1 MKKKKA
7 VLTALIAVGLLTG
20 CLGRGGNSVLNS
32 ESSRIFVTS
41 EGTLQTSTIESYDEQ
56 DYYNAEELKL
66 YLEEA
71 AAAYNEAA
79 SPGAVTLTSCTLEK
93 GKAQMVF
100 TYGSGRDLVGFVSEY
115 EDRENQVDSIDV
127 TSLGLI
133 LGEIQ
138 SEGVVLVKASD
149 NKAADE
155 KTLLKRKE
163 AYAIVVE
170 SPAPVTI
177 QTQKRILF
185 VSDQAV
191 VKDSHTIETA
201 QGKNYIIF
209 K

>member
-1 MKKKKA
+1 MKKKRM
-7 VLTALIAVGLLTG
+7 VLTALIAAGLLTG
-20 CLGRGGNSVLNS
+20 CLGRGGNSALNG

-41 EGTLQTSTIESYDEQ
+41 EGIFQTSTVEAYDDQ
-56 DYYNAEELKL
+56 DYYNPEELKL

-71 AAAYNEAA
+71 AASYNEEA
-79 SPGAVTLTSCTLEK
+79 SPGAVTLDSCTLEK

-100 TYGSGRDLVGFVSEY
+100 TYGSGRDLVGFTSEY
-115 EDRENQVDSIDV
+115 EDKENQVDSIDV
-127 TSLGLI
+127 TTLGLV
-133 LGEIQ
+133 LGDIQ

-155 KTLLKRKE
+155 KALSKRKE

-170 SPAPVTI
+170 SPEPVTI

-191 VKDSHTIETA
+191 VKDSHTVQTA

>member
-7 VLTALIAVGLLTG
+7 VLTALITAGLLTG
-20 CLGRGGNSVLNS
+20 CLGRGGISALNG
-32 ESSRIFVTS
+32 ESSRIFVSS
-41 EGTLQTSTIESYDEQ
+41 EGVLQTSTIESYGDQ

-71 AAAYNEAA
+71 AAAYNGEA
-79 SPGAVTLTSCTLEK
+79 SPGAVVLDSCTLEK

-100 TYGSGRDLVGFVSEY
+100 TYVSGSDLAGFTSEY
-115 EDRENQVDSIDV
+115 EDKENQVDSIDV
-127 TSLGLI
+127 TSLGLV

-138 SEGVVLVKASD
+138 SEGVVLVKPSD
-149 NKAADE
+149 HKAADE
-155 KTLLKRKE
+155 KALSKRKE
-163 AYAIVVE
+163 AYAIVVN
-170 SPAPVTI
+170 SPVPVTI

-185 VSDQAV
+185 VSDQVV
-191 VKDSHTIETA
+191 VKDSHTVQTT